1 MESISEGDRW
11 NSICTFIMKLE
22 RARFR
27 SNNTKRHYHQNGVR
41 FPAPGWNDGLAIAA
55 VKVLSFLRS
64 IVFIFMNRNVLT
76 DMVFPFLGLNVSQMC
91 CMSIFTR
98 INHYKL

>member
-1 MESISEGDRW
+1 
-11 NSICTFIMKLE
+11 MKLE
-22 RARFR
+22 KERFR
-27 SNNTKRHYHQNGVR
+27 NNTKRNYHQNGVR
-41 FPAPGWNDGLAIAA
+41 FPAPGWNDIAA